1 MYVNRL
7 SRRVNVVSIAAR
19 TDSVVVRGLVSWPT
33 GVLVAVPRVFFFQA
47 EDGIRDTSVTGVQ
60 TCALPISRPVHV
72 HRLGPD
78 RPVWL
83 SGAAAAPGEHRVLL
97 PAGSGRAV
105 GHAGGARQPDRAVPG
120 EIGRASCRKGW
131 RSWGERGG
139 GEERESDE

>member
-1 MYVNRL
+1 ML
-7 SRRVNVVSIAAR
+7 
-19 TDSVVVRGLVSWPT
+19 G
-33 GVLVAVPRVFFFQA
+33 
-47 EDGIRDTSVTGVQ
+47 
-60 TCALPISRPVHV
+60 ALPAAYRWRTTDHEAPKEGSRGPIVRVAGPSRPVHV